1 MLNYAKMISV
11 LTFSLLVLTKT
22 NRSILKKD
30 FTVSD
35 NALKYTTN
43 KHQTI
48 IIDVQEKAVI
58 NVNWVLFVTMS
69 VVVVVFRHHVR
80 RTCCL
85 SRWAVFCITSA
96 SRGPSRSCASTPTSP
111 AVCAVAPLMR
121 YMRRAGRLLLKCES
135 WFFSLRIEI
144 NDSLTILHTVCCQ

>member
-58 NVNWVLFVTMS
+58 NVN
-69 VVVVVFRHHVR
+69 
-80 RTCCL
+80 
-85 SRWAVFCITSA
+85 
-96 SRGPSRSCASTPTSP
+96 
-111 AVCAVAPLMR
+111 
-121 YMRRAGRLLLKCES
+121 
-135 WFFSLRIEI
+135 
-144 NDSLTILHTVCCQ
+144 